1 MVWHVWDGGTP
12 DALPLVLLHGDF
24 GSWTHW
30 VRNVLPLSR
39 HFRVLVPDM
48 PGYGASDLPPEP
60 WSPASLARIIGGG
73 IGEILGASARY
84 SVAGFSFGGIIAGH
98 LAALEEDR
106 VDRLVLLGPGGLG
119 LPGASDA
126 PVLRRV
132 QAGMGAP
139 EIRAVHRHNL
149 LALMIADPGKADDLA
164 VDLQMANIGGAR
176 LRAGA
181 IPASDV
187 LLRILPT
194 VRARLS
200 GIWGGR
206 DAFVFPHVR
215 ERGDLLRRFQ
225 PDIDFRTIEGA
236 GHWTPYEAPGA
247 VNAALTE
254 MMGEG

>member
-98 LAALEEDR
+98 LAALEKDR

-119 LPGASDA
+119 LPGARDA
-126 PVLRRV
+126 PALRRV